1 MSNIVHFL
9 YFKISNR
16 VIIIVKDGTNT
27 HKGDEAIEKLVCT
40 LRHNKNK
47 THSISIIKHQNP
59 QSKRIHNNNIILIL

>member
-16 VIIIVKDGTNT
+16 VIIVKDGTNT

-40 LRHNKNK
+40 LRHKKNK

-59 QSKRIHNNNIILIL
+59 QSKRTHNNILIL